1 LSDNAGRLAA
11 AGWVWQSGNAGRVM
25 AVIRSGAGC
34 WIATAIAPAPIAET
48 TLMSAM
54 LRRQIERLRN
64 MPASA
69 RSRCLDAAARVLGLS
84 IGLGLGVLLKLC
96 GG

>member
-1 LSDNAGRLAA
+1 
-11 AGWVWQSGNAGRVM
+11 
-25 AVIRSGAGC
+25 
-34 WIATAIAPAPIAET
+34 
-48 TLMSAM
+48 MSAM

>member
-1 LSDNAGRLAA
+1 
-11 AGWVWQSGNAGRVM
+11 
-25 AVIRSGAGC
+25 
-34 WIATAIAPAPIAET
+34 
-48 TLMSAM
+48 
-54 LRRQIERLRN
+54 